1 VRNPEA
7 ERFVREVWAVFQR
20 DGIPGVLAL
29 APTTRAGRRIPRTVG
44 RADPVV
50 ARGAFT
56 ALHRD
61 GERL

>member
-1 VRNPEA
+1 
-7 ERFVREVWAVFQR
+7 
-20 DGIPGVLAL
+20 VLAL

>member
-20 DGIPGVLAL
+20 EGFPACSRSPRRRAL
-29 APTTRAGRRIPRTVG
+29 GAAFRASVG

-50 ARGAFT
+50 AREAFI

-61 GERL
+61 AEDL